1 MRYLKNKKSANKLA
15 KIIETAVVGVIALTL
30 VIIGSIM
37 MANSEFSKELVF
49 NKFNWGLILLALG
62 VASLFGLLI
71 TLPPL
76 FVKKKEVVEVA

>member
-76 FVKKKEVVEVA
+76 LIKKKEVVEVA